1 MRFLTGV
8 QPSGHLHIGNYFGAM
23 RAAINLQDEGET
35 VYFIADYHALTT
47 VHKAEELRSYVREV
61 ALGWLACG
69 LDPEK
74 ATFFR
79 QSAVPEVHELAWLL
93 SCVTPMGLLE
103 RCVSYKDK
111 VGQGFTPNH
120 GLFAYPAL
128 MAADILLYGADVVPV
143 GKDQKQHLEVARDMA
158 AKFNDACGE
167 AVLKLPEPRIQED
180 VATITGLDG
189 RKMSKSYNN
198 TLDLFGDEKVLA
210 KRIMSIPTDSTPV
223 EAPKP
228 TEGSTLVDLHKLVST
243 PEQHAEYLADM
254 QRGGIGYGEF
264 KKRLAAR
271 VQEYFAPMRERYAY
285 FASRPD
291 DVDDILQTG
300 ASRARELAEPTLN
313 AALYAVGLV

>member
-8 QPSGHLHIGNYFGAM
+8 KPSGHLHLGNYFGAM

-47 VHKAEELRSYVREV
+47 VQNREELHTYVREV

-111 VGQGFTPNH
+111 VVQGFSPNH
-120 GLFAYPAL
+120 GLFAYPVL

-158 AKFNDACGE
+158 VKFNE
-167 AVLKLPEPRIQED
+167 AFGKQVFKLPEPRIQEE

-198 TLDLFGDEKVLA
+198 TLELFGDEA
-210 KRIMSIPTDSTPV
+210 KFKKGVMGIPTDSTPIDQ
-223 EAPKP
+223 PKP
-228 TEGSTLVDLHKLVST
+228 VEGSTLVELHKLVST
-243 PEQHAEYLADM
+243 PDEHAAFVADM
-254 QRGGIGYGEF
+254 QRGGRGYGDY
-264 KKRLAAR
+264 KKQLLSKLQA
-271 VQEYFAPMRERYAY
+271 YLAPMRERYQHY
-285 FASRPD
+285 LHRPD

-313 AALYAVGLV
+313 AALEAVGLV